1 MRLVIRN
8 VTVIDGTGRDPLER
22 QDVIV
27 EDARIEDVRPSG
39 AAVRADENIDGE
51 GHSLLPGLTDAHV
64 HFGVQGSPPD
74 LFGKAALT
82 EYVLDVRDTIEQTLQ
97 EGFTTVRDAGGLE
110 PIWARLVE
118 ERRVQG
124 PRILPSGAFISQTGG
139 HGDMRL
145 SHEAAHEVISIPGLL
160 AATEIVD
167 GADAVRRA
175 AREQLRRGA
184 TQIKLMVS
192 GGVSSPVD
200 PLESVQFTVE
210 EIRAAVEVARSWG
223 TYVLTHAHTSP
234 AIANAIEAGV
244 RSIEHASILD
254 EATARAVK
262 QAGAFIVP
270 TLLVLNPPPAWRD
283 RMPPLSPAMAAKAEV
298 VRGASRSSLGLA
310 HSFGIPLGSGSDLT
324 GTDQRGRA
332 WELVEKARELGPM
345 GAIVSATR
353 TNAELFGLAER
364 IGTIEPGKEADLV
377 LFRGDA
383 LDRIEA
389 VTEPDGLALVVKGGS
404 IVRRLPG

>member
-1 MRLVIRN
+1 
-8 VTVIDGTGRDPLER
+8 
-22 QDVIV
+22 
-27 EDARIEDVRPSG
+27 
-39 AAVRADENIDGE
+39 
-51 GHSLLPGLTDAHV
+51 
-64 HFGVQGSPPD
+64 
-74 LFGKAALT
+74 
-82 EYVLDVRDTIEQTLQ
+82 
-97 EGFTTVRDAGGLE
+97 
-110 PIWARLVE
+110 
-118 ERRVQG
+118 
-124 PRILPSGAFISQTGG
+124 
-139 HGDMRL
+139 MRL
-145 SHEAAHEVISIPGLL
+145 SHEAAHGVTSIPGLL

-210 EIRAAVEVARSWG
+210 EIRAAVEVAQSWG

-254 EATARAVK
+254 EPTARAVK
-262 QAGAFIVP
+262 KAGAFIVP
-270 TLLVLNPPPAWRD
+270 TLLVLNPPPVWRD
-283 RMPPLSPAMAAKAEV
+283 RIAPMSPAMAAKAEV
-298 VRGASRSSLGLA
+298 VRGASRSSVGLA
-310 HSFGIPLGSGSDLT
+310 HSFRIQLGSGSDLT

-353 TNAELFGLAER
+353 TNAELFGLADR
-364 IGTIEPGKEADLV
+364 IGTIEAGKDADLV
-377 LFRGDA
+377 LFRGNV

-389 VTEPDGLALVVKGGS
+389 VTEPEAVVLVMKQGS
-404 IVRRLPG
+404 VVRRLPA